1 MDKIFS
7 SKQVAGLLG
16 VNESSVKR
24 WADNGMLSCYKTPG
38 GHRKFRENDILQFSN
53 KYSYELKKNITLNP
67 EPVNMQKKSFDFE
80 KIKKLL
86 LMKLLKSTDDEIMN
100 YFYSLHISGLSVT
113 DLYDNVISGAMKK
126 IGDKWKRKE
135 ISIEDEHISTSKI
148 IKALIKFHGK
158 LEPNIKN
165 GLTAFCGCP
174 EKEYHELPL
183 LSVNNFLQYKGW
195 NTIYA
200 GVNLPVKSFISGIKL
215 YKPDLVCLSATI
227 AEDKERFLID
237 IKKIY
242 NAAKNSGAYF
252 VIGGS
257 AVKSLSDIKG
267 YCDSIILSISDLH
280 KFIKDKFSV

>member
-1 MDKIFS
+1 MNHTLS
-7 SKQVAGLLG
+7 SKQVAELLG

-24 WADNGMLSCYKTPG
+24 WADSGMLSCYKTPG
-38 GHRKFRENDILQFSN
+38 GHRKFKKNDLLIFSS
-53 KYSYELKKNITLNP
+53 KYSYELKKNIHLSQ
-67 EPVNMQKKSFDFE
+67 EPANMQKQSLDFE

-86 LMKLLKSTDDEIMN
+86 LIKLLKGSDDEIMD
-100 YFYSLHISGLSVT
+100 YLYSLHISGLSVT
-113 DLYDNVISGAMKK
+113 DLYDNVISGTMKR
-126 IGDKWKRKE
+126 IGEMWMMKE

-148 IKALIKFHGK
+148 IKAIIRFHGK

-174 EKEYHELPL
+174 EKEFHELPL
-183 LSVNNFLQYKGW
+183 LSVNNILQYKGW

-237 IKKIY
+237 TKKIY

-267 YCDSIILSISDLH
+267 YCDSLILSISDLH

>member
-1 MDKIFS
+1 MNHTLS
-7 SKQVAGLLG
+7 SKQVAELLG

-24 WADNGMLSCYKTPG
+24 WADSGMLSCYKTPG
-38 GHRKFRENDILQFSN
+38 GHRKFKKNDILIFSS
-53 KYSYELKKNITLNP
+53 KYSYELKKNIHLRQ
-67 EPVNMQKKSFDFE
+67 EPANMQKQSLDFE

-86 LMKLLKSTDDEIMN
+86 LIKLLKGSDDEITE
-100 YFYSLHISGLSVT
+100 YLYSLHITGLSIT
-113 DLYDNVISGAMKK
+113 DLYDIVISGTMHSIGEMWQMKK
-126 IGDKWKRKE
+126 

-148 IKALIKFHGK
+148 IKAIIRFHGK
-158 LEPNIKN
+158 LQPEIKN

-174 EKEYHELPL
+174 EKEFHELPL
-183 LSVNNFLQYKGW
+183 LSVNNILQYKGW

-242 NAAKNSGAYF
+242 STAKKSGSYF

-257 AVKSLSDIKG
+257 AVKGIPDIQS
-267 YCDSIILSISDLH
+267 YCDSIIFSISDLH
-280 KFIKDKFSV
+280 KFIKEYFSI